1 MFPRPG
7 KSRLHFGRRNVK
19 ESSIQWCDDTTNP
32 VMGCALCELWVPDH
46 EPDPVRR
53 CYAGILHDTR
63 GKKNPGYAR
72 HFEKPETFPGRV
84 AEAARAAPL
93 QGARRH
99 YRPWLDGRP
108 RHIFV
113 SDMGDALSPQIK
125 FEYLECE
132 VIDVVTSAAGS
143 RHRWLWLT
151 KRPPRMAEFSRWLE
165 ARGRLWP
172 ENLWAGTS
180 ITSNQSYQRVVD
192 LLKVGDKTTS
202 RFLSVEPQST
212 EVDLSPWLPKL
223 DWVIQG
229 GESGKQAEEF
239 DLKWARDM
247 RRACKEAGVPYFL
260 KQLGRIVVDGKK
272 HVKLRDSRHGGDWS
286 EWPKSLRV
294 RQVPK

>member
-1 MFPRPG
+1 
-7 KSRLHFGRRNVK
+7 
-19 ESSIQWCDDTTNP
+19 
-32 VMGCALCELWVPDH
+32 
-46 EPDPVRR
+46 
-53 CYAGILHDTR
+53 
-63 GKKNPGYAR
+63 
-72 HFEKPETFPGRV
+72 
-84 AEAARAAPL
+84 
-93 QGARRH
+93 
-99 YRPWLDGRP
+99 
-108 RHIFV
+108 
-113 SDMGDALSPQIK
+113 
-125 FEYLECE
+125 
-132 VIDVVTSAAGS
+132 
-143 RHRWLWLT
+143 
-151 KRPPRMAEFSRWLE
+151 MAEVSRWLE
-165 ARGRLWP
+165 ARGRLGP

-223 DWVIQG
+223 DWVIHG